1 MSPDLLAHRFE
12 HAYRAHSA
20 AVLGYLVRRT
30 EPPEDAADLM
40 AEVFTVA
47 WRRVADMPPGDE
59 ARLWLYGVARNVL
72 SNHRRSRIRRHRLA
86 DRLREHLSRSPRVHH
101 DDARHDGTDHV
112 RAALA
117 TLPERDREVIALTA
131 WEGMTAAE
139 IAVVLDLD
147 PGTVR
152 SRLSRARA
160 RLRAALADQDR
171 IPC

>member
-1 MSPDLLAHRFE
+1 MSPDPLAHRFE

-20 AVLGYLVRRT
+20 AVLGYLVRRA

-101 DDARHDGTDHV
+101 DDARHDEADHV